1 MPLSTRWPLSFRLP
15 LASRR
20 WQIVFSSGVLLGLL
34 GLLWVEI
41 SSRENLE
48 MLWPVFVRQ
57 IFAANWVWLVLA
69 FMLMPF
75 NWLAET
81 WKWHRMIRRWTP
93 VSLWRSLIAVWV
105 GVSFSLFTPN
115 RVGEYGGRILLIQ
128 PRHRWKAA
136 IANLIGNYS
145 QLLVLLTAGIGGGL
159 YYAARFWYTDP
170 HWQGVFA
177 GAALLLLSVLYLFY
191 FNLGWLVTLLH
202 RIPWL
207 NNRQFLVR
215 EARVLQLFN
224 TAELTGLLG
233 WALVRYGIYSTQYY
247 LLLCFFGI
255 TPGLS
260 AGYAGISAIFLLQT
274 SLPLPPLTAL
284 VARGNLAVQIWLPFG
299 ANALSSLAATF
310 TLWILNLILPALIGT
325 FSLFYV
331 NITKSPG
338 HEDD

>member
-1 MPLSTRWPLSFRLP
+1 MPLSTRWPLPFRLP
-15 LASRR
+15 LVSRR
-20 WQIVFSSGVLLGLL
+20 WQLVFSSGVLLGLL

-41 SSRENLE
+41 NSRENLE
-48 MLWPVFVRQ
+48 MLWPVFIRQ

-69 FMLMPF
+69 LLLMPF

-81 WKWHRMIRRWTP
+81 WKWHRMVRRWTP

-115 RVGEYGGRILLIQ
+115 RVGEYGGRILLIER
-128 PRHRWKAA
+128 RHRWKAA

-145 QLLVLLTAGIGGGL
+145 QLLVLLTAGICGGL
-159 YYAARFWYTDP
+159 YYATRFWYTDP

-191 FNLGWLVTLLH
+191 FNLGWLVALLH
-202 RIPWL
+202 HIPWL

-215 EARVLQLFN
+215 EAHVLQLFSI
-224 TAELTGLLG
+224 AELTGLLG

-299 ANALSSLAATF
+299 ATALSSLATTF
-310 TLWILNLILPALIGT
+310 TLWIINLILPALIGT